1 MRLTRLSETDPRR
14 RRKFSIAKQFARY
27 SGGTKSGA
35 VSILAHFR
43 LSPLYRT
50 NPAVDAGWLP
60 ICRDSGATPCLYFYA
75 SVEIFYQHNVAFE
88 SVNAG
93 IDDLLSVR
101 RDIKAACGVSGRPD
115 VQHTEVGPLVRGQV

>member
-43 LSPLYRT
+43 LSALYRT

-60 ICRDSGATPCLYFYA
+60 VSRQTAQKTLRCQPQFPKHLG
-75 SVEIFYQHNVAFE
+75 
-88 SVNAG
+88 
-93 IDDLLSVR
+93 LS
-101 RDIKAACGVSGRPD
+101 RPD
-115 VQHTEVGPLVRGQV
+115 LQSFVMVLYIAINWGQSSNRFTVKYLPGACDSPRESCE